1 MSNLVQE
8 TVGRLGRSVED
19 YAPGQDRPLGGYAG
33 AMSVYGALSAG
44 LAVLARMQ
52 KRELPRVGASDVVL
66 VACATHKLSRL
77 IAKDAVTSPIR
88 APFTQ
93 FAGPSGDAELAEE
106 VRGDGVKHA
115 VGELITCP
123 FCLAQWIASGFVF
136 GLIFA
141 PRATRRRRRHD
152 DGRCRLRL
160 PAADLRLGAA
170 QGRRLGGDHRSPQ
183 GWKTARTQPS
193 SLLLNV

>member
-8 TVGRLGRSVED
+8 AAGRLGRSVED

-44 LAVLARMQ
+44 LAGLARMQ
-52 KRELPRVGASDVVL
+52 KRALPRADASDVIL

-77 IAKDAVTSPIR
+77 ITKDAITSPIR

-93 FAGPSGDAELAEE
+93 FAGAAGEGELTEE

-115 VGELITCP
+115 VGELLTCP
-123 FCLAQWIASGFVF
+123 FCLAQWIATGFAF

-141 PRATRRRRRHD
+141 PRATR
-152 DGRCRLRL
+152 LV
-160 PAADLRLGAA
+160 A
-170 QGRRLGGDHRSPQ
+170 STM
-183 GWKTARTQPS
+183 TAVAGSDFLQLAYAWGQRKAEG
-193 SLLLNV
+193 

>member
-1 MSNLVQE
+1 VSNLLQE
-8 TVGRLGRSVED
+8 SAGRLGRSVAE

-52 KRELPRVGASDVVL
+52 KRQLPRASASDIAL
-66 VACATHKLSRL
+66 VACATHKLARL

-93 FAGPSGDAELAEE
+93 FTGASGDAELAEE

-123 FCLAQWIASGFVF
+123 FCLAQWLATGFTF

-141 PRATRRRRRHD
+141 PRMTRLVAATM
-152 DGRCRLRL
+152 
-160 PAADLRLGAA
+160 
-170 QGRRLGGDHRSPQ
+170 
-183 GWKTARTQPS
+183 TAVAGSDFLQLAYAWGQRKAEG
-193 SLLLNV
+193 